1 MSLFRW
7 KSRKKL
13 KFERDYYKE
22 MLEKEQ
28 KRCDDIRGEKI
39 NAEWKA
45 SENEKENKA
54 LVEENKKLK
63 DENLAKLN
71 IINEERR
78 KTSKRIDQMQKRI
91 DKLEGELKAKKGGD
105 SKEDND
111 LPFDSITNNTI
122 QKNGRP
128 ATI

>member
-1 MSLFRW
+1 MRVRLPSPSQCNSADNLIQNTMSLFKW
-7 KSRKKL
+7 KSRKQL
-13 KFERDYYKE
+13 KFERDYYKQ

-45 SENEKENKA
+45 GETEKENKA

-78 KTSKRIDQMQKRI
+78 KSKKTIDQMQKRI

-105 SKEDND
+105 GKDE
-111 LPFDSITNNTI
+111 
-122 QKNGRP
+122 
-128 ATI
+128 